1 VSATEVLAAIGER
14 GDDGTVTDPFPLVER
29 ELGLLLR
36 RARASSVALSASVHP
51 DLDAAAYPLLAL
63 VARCPGARSTDLAAH
78 VGVGRA
84 TISRQVH
91 RLEELGLLTRRPDP
105 TDARGQVLALTD
117 AGIRTVTQ
125 AQDARR
131 RWLRGALDSWS
142 TDDVASLAATLSHL
156 NETLGSAAPDP
167 HARIPAPEA
176 RATA

>member
-1 VSATEVLAAIGER
+1 MSAAAVPAADER
-14 GDDGTVTDPFPLVER
+14 AGDDGTVTDPFPLVER

-51 DLDAAAYPLLAL
+51 DLEAAAYPLLAL
-63 VARCPGARSTDLAAH
+63 LARCPGARSTDLAAH

-105 TDARGQVLALTD
+105 LDARGQLLELTS
-117 AGIRTVTQ
+117 AGTRTVTQ

-142 TDDVASLAATLSHL
+142 TDDVASLAASLSRL

-167 HARIPAPEA
+167 HARVLTSDASSA
-176 RATA
+176 G